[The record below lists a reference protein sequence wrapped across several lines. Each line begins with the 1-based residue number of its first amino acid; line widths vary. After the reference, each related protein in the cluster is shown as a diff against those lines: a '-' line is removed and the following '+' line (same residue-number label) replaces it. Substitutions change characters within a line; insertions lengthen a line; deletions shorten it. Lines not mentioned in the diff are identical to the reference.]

1 MEVGKGIFKLLK
13 DNSDV
18 NALVGTRIFPMVARQ
33 GTDFPFIIYD
43 VLTDDPT
50 DYKEGVSSLD
60 TTSVMVSVYSETYSQ
75 AADLAKKVR
84 TALDRQSITIDG
96 AVIIQSIKYDGYNDF
111 FDLDSFDN
119 SATNARGVFRKAL
132 DFDVRII
139 NP

>member
-1 MEVGKGIFKLLK
+1 MEIGKAIFKILD

-18 NALVGTRIFPMVARQ
+18 NALVSSRIYPMIARQ

-43 VLTDDPT
+43 VLSDEPT

-60 TTSVMVSVYSETYSQ
+60 TTSIMVSVYSETYSQ
-75 AADLAKKVR
+75 ASDLAKKVR
-84 TALDRQSITIDG
+84 TALDRQSGTIAG
-96 AVIIQSIKYDGYNDF
+96 IKVQSIKYDGYNDF

>member
-1 MEVGKGIFKLLK
+1 MEVGKAIFKILK

-18 NALVGTRIFPMVARQ
+18 NALVGTRIYPMVARQ

-43 VLTDDPT
+43 VLSDDPT

-60 TTSVMVSVYSETYSQ
+60 TTSIMVSVYSETYSQ

-84 TALDRQSITIDG
+84 TALDRQSGTIDG
-96 AVIIQSIKYDGYNDF
+96 IKVQSIKYDGYNDF

-132 DFDVRII
+132 DFDVRLI
-139 NP
+139 NS

>member
-1 MEVGKGIFKLLK
+1 MEIGKAIFKILD

-18 NALVGTRIFPMVARQ
+18 NALVSSRIYPMIARQ

-43 VLTDDPT
+43 VLSDEPT

-60 TTSVMVSVYSETYSQ
+60 TTSIMVSVYSETYSQ
-75 AADLAKKVR
+75 ASDLAKKVR
-84 TALDRQSITIDG
+84 TALDRQSGTIAG
-96 AVIIQSIKYDGYNDF
+96 IKVQSIKYDGYNDF

-119 SATNARGVFRKAL
+119 SSTNARGVFRKAL